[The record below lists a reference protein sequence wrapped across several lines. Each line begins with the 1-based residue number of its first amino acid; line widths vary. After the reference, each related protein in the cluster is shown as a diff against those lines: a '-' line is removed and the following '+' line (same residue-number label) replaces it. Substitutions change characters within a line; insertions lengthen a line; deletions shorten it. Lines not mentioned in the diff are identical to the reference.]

1 MKKISILVPCYNEE
15 ENIKPFYHALMEMID
30 KSFSK
35 YLYEIVFVDNKS
47 TDNSRNVIRSLC
59 NQDKN
64 VKAIFNIR
72 NFGSLNSPFYGLC
85 QVTGDAA
92 VLISA
97 DFQDPVALIPQMVRK
112 WEEGAKVVCAVKTSS
127 KENPIVYFLRGA
139 YYKIIRKLSFV
150 RTTDHFFG
158 FGLYDRSFLE
168 ILKSLNDPMPYLRG
182 IVAEYAPDRVE
193 ISYKQEKRRAGKS
206 SNNWYS
212 LYDSAMLSFTSYT
225 KAGLRVFTFLGFA
238 CAVGG
243 FIVALIY
250 FTLKLVYMEQFVAG
264 IAPALIGLFILGGV
278 QLIFIGMVGE
288 YIIAMNSRL
297 INRPLV
303 IEEERLNFDN
313 KDGEFLERKED
324 V

>member
-15 ENIKPFYHALMEMID
+15 ENIRPFYDSLKKMID
-30 KSFSK
+30 ESLSG
-35 YLYEIVFVDNKS
+35 YLYEIVYVDNKS
-47 TDNSRNVIRSLC
+47 TDSSRNVIRSLC
-59 NQDKN
+59 GQDKN

-97 DFQDPVALIPQMVRK
+97 DFQDPIDLIPQLVKK

-127 KENPIVYFLRGA
+127 KENPIIYHLRSA

-150 RTTDHFFG
+150 KTTDHFFG
-158 FGLYDRSFLE
+158 FGLYDRSFLD
-168 ILKSLNDPMPYLRG
+168 ILKTLDDPMPYLRG

-193 ISYKQEKRRAGKS
+193 VPYKQEKRRAGRS

-225 KAGLRVFTFLGFA
+225 KAGLRVFTFLGFI
-238 CAVGG
+238 CAIGS

-250 FTLKLVYMEQFVAG
+250 FALKLIYMEHFTAG
-264 IAPALIGLFILGGV
+264 MAPVLIGLFFLGGV
-278 QLIFIGMVGE
+278 QLIFIGMIGE

-303 IEEERLNFDN
+303 IEEERINFDEGKN
-313 KDGEFLERKED
+313 
-324 V
+324 